1 MDGTGVCD
9 RGAKCGRVACT
20 AQRMVALWQS
30 LCPVHYSRC
39 DVRNVTVPHSRYTRK
54 GCRRERPSGSVRTA
68 LPTAHRSPWTED
80 HHHWRALASP
90 SERMVKEEVEGWI
103 KSTLVVESGDSEG
116 GKKRRRRMRTY
127 SMELGCWKENEEEE
141 DVVVVCRGDGQTI
154 GEPNNKWRGFRQCR
168 ISSLAL

>member
-1 MDGTGVCD
+1 MNTHIYFKLIGNKKDLQPFYGWYCVCD
-9 RGAKCGRVACT
+9 GGAKCGRVACT

-103 KSTLVVESGDSEG
+103 KSKLIVESGDSEG
-116 GKKRRRRMRTY
+116 GKTNGWGVGGRMKKRKVWYWFAGGM
-127 SMELGCWKENEEEE
+127 
-141 DVVVVCRGDGQTI
+141 D
-154 GEPNNKWRGFRQCR
+154 RQ
-168 ISSLAL
+168 